1 MRRII
6 LVIVALLFVV
16 FVVYGFAELQS
27 ILGTLRK
34 SNLVFLLVAFVFE
47 IICLYNTSAT
57 FGALYRLVG
66 LQESRRRLFL
76 MTTAANFVNLVAP
89 SGGVGG
95 IAVFLDEARRRKI
108 STGRVM
114 VVGVLYLVYEYAALF
129 CVLLLGFIVLIRRHN
144 LNTGELI
151 AAGILL
157 LIAAA
162 DGTML
167 VLGYRSSAQL
177 GRLLAWLSRL
187 VNRIAAP
194 VLHRDLLQ
202 VERAHQFAREV
213 AEGISTIRGSRR
225 NLIWPFLF
233 TLNNKAL
240 LICVLAFVFLALNT
254 PFSTG
259 TLVGGFSISYLFF
272 YASPTPSGVG
282 FVEGILPVALNTL
295 MVPFTNAVLIT
306 LAFRAVTLWFPLV
319 VGAVTFRLL
328 QRRPLVPVEEP

>member
-1 MRRII
+1 MRKIVLI
-6 LVIVALLFVV
+6 IVALLAVAFVV
-16 FVVYGFAELQS
+16 FSFAELQN
-27 ILGTLRK
+27 ILDTLRK
-34 SNLVFLLVAFVFE
+34 SNLVFLLVALLCE

-66 LQESRRRLFL
+66 LQESRWRLFL
-76 MTTAANFVNLVAP
+76 MTTAANFVNLIAP
-89 SGGVGG
+89 SAGVGG
-95 IAVFLDEARRRKI
+95 IAVFLDDARSRKI

-129 CVLLLGFIVLIRRHN
+129 CILLLGFIVLIRRHN

-151 AAGILL
+151 AAGFLL
-157 LIAAA
+157 LIALA
-162 DGTML
+162 DGTIL
-167 VLGYRSSAQL
+167 YLGYRSSEQL

-187 VNRIAAP
+187 VNRFFTP
-194 VLHRDLLQ
+194 FFHRDLLK
-202 VERAHQFAREV
+202 VEAAHHFSREV
-213 AEGISTIRGSRR
+213 AEGISTIRSSHK

-240 LICVLAFVFLALNT
+240 LICVLAFTFLALNT

-295 MVPFTNAVLIT
+295 NVPFTNAVLIT
-306 LAFRAVTLWFPLV
+306 LLFRAVTLWFPLV
-319 VGAVTFRLL
+319 VGAVTFRIL
-328 QRRPLVPVEEP
+328 QKRRQVPAEEA